1 GEAVSPGRLLLVWDG
16 SKDCRELREFC
27 IPEIHAAYAL
37 HTGDRLAELPIV
49 HSSSHLLLAS
59 VPVGADADAV
69 VAACTSSDLL
79 KCLVKVEASASDA
92 GGLAGECQQGA
103 SHHDPGPPFEMVVA
117 GDGTMGA
124 RTAQKRVRA
133 ELQRAGVKP
142 SGPGRACIQVPDGG
156 PLIAGHLL
164 ARPARLG
171 GTPRRPSHA
180 AGGPTSLPPLLAALT
195 VRLARVARHS
205 LAWDPCCGSGSLP
218 HAALGTVGCRLA
230 LGSDAARGA
239 LPEAGAGPAG
249 SDWAPALHRAAA
261 RGHVEVV
268 RALLAAGAS
277 PAQRCG
283 EGLTALMLAAQFGH
297 SAATAALA
305 ADGGLLAEDPG
316 GRTALDLAAQWGKEG
331 TLRALLA
338 AGPGAVL
345 LAARWARG
353 RAAHAGR
360 VRGRTWGRGV
370 REAEAWAR
378 PGAAEE
384 CRAWESLD
392 SPIDRRADYYRLTA
406 LEGLRKRSTGT
417 VSPFLNLP
425 NLLTISRVFMVP
437 MFVVTWF
444 WTSTA
449 APATT
454 AALFTIA
461 ALTDWLDGYLARRL
475 QLTSA
480 FGAFLDPVADK
491 IMVSTAL
498 ILLASD
504 PPPPISLPA
513 MVVPVVIMTAR
524 ELTMSAL
531 REWAA
536 AWSNEAHK
544 AVKVNSLG
552 KWKTALQMVAM
563 TALLVLRH
571 ADLILGPGYE
581 SGLHALVLG
590 ALAVLW
596 LAAFLAVWSL
606 VNCEITRCRRG
617 MTARGH

>member
-1 GEAVSPGRLLLVWDG
+1 MKRRG
-16 SKDCRELREFC
+16 SE
-27 IPEIHAAYAL
+27 
-37 HTGDRLAELPIV
+37 
-49 HSSSHLLLAS
+49 
-59 VPVGADADAV
+59 
-69 VAACTSSDLL
+69 
-79 KCLVKVEASASDA
+79 
-92 GGLAGECQQGA
+92 
-103 SHHDPGPPFEMVVA
+103 
-117 GDGTMGA
+117 
-124 RTAQKRVRA
+124 RA
-133 ELQRAGVKP
+133 
-142 SGPGRACIQVPDGG
+142 I
-156 PLIAGHLL
+156 
-164 ARPARLG
+164 
-171 GTPRRPSHA
+171 
-180 AGGPTSLPPLLAALT
+180 
-195 VRLARVARHS
+195 
-205 LAWDPCCGSGSLP
+205 
-218 HAALGTVGCRLA
+218 
-230 LGSDAARGA
+230 
-239 LPEAGAGPAG
+239 
-249 SDWAPALHRAAA
+249 
-261 RGHVEVV
+261 
-268 RALLAAGAS
+268 
-277 PAQRCG
+277 
-283 EGLTALMLAAQFGH
+283 
-297 SAATAALA
+297 
-305 ADGGLLAEDPG
+305 
-316 GRTALDLAAQWGKEG
+316 
-331 TLRALLA
+331 
-338 AGPGAVL
+338 
-345 LAARWARG
+345 
-353 RAAHAGR
+353 
-360 VRGRTWGRGV
+360 RGV
-370 REAEAWAR
+370 PLFRVSTM
-378 PGAAEE
+378 
-384 CRAWESLD
+384 ESLD

-606 VNCEITRCRRG
+606 VNYMSCVWKFLAST
-617 MTARGH
+617 